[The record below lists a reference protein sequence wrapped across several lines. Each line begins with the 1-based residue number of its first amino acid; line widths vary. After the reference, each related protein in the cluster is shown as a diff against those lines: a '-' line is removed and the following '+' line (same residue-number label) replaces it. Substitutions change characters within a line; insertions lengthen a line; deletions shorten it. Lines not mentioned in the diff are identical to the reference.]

1 MGSSVGKMQATNQH
15 GTVLVVEDEDAFREA
30 IVKMLRKI
38 GFEVL
43 ESADGPSAI
52 AHLGTEGIRW
62 K

>member
-1 MGSSVGKMQATNQH
+1 MQATNQH